1 MCHKQYVFEAV
12 ASFRAL
18 LFHLTAA
25 VKTFSQ
31 KNFYQMYQ
39 FVSYPGGASAYF
51 HQVLMHFKNFR
62 PVIIGV
68 ILGCFEYTDISG
80 RKLTA

>member
-1 MCHKQYVFEAV
+1 MCHKQYFFEAV
-12 ASFRAL
+12 ASFRSL

-25 VKTFSQ
+25 VKMFSQ
-31 KNFYQMYQ
+31 KTLHQMYQ

-51 HQVLMHFKNFR
+51 HQVLMHFNFR

-68 ILGCFEYTDISG
+68 IWDSFEYI
-80 RKLTA
+80 LTF